1 MNARTET
8 AAEQIRRHF
17 ATTVSQMR
25 CPYHHKNASVEVEE
39 ERFNTFSM
47 DVFACCEE
55 FERRVRE
62 SLRDAR

>member
-1 MNARTET
+1 
-8 AAEQIRRHF
+8 
-17 ATTVSQMR
+17 MR
-25 CPYHHKNASVEVEE
+25 CPHHYKNARVEVED
-39 ERFNTFSM
+39 ERLNTFYM